1 LTLLQRLDEHLESPG
16 ALVGLHDWQ
25 QTLTGTIE
33 WSYNLLPASARQLPA
48 RLSVFAAPFTAG
60 RPRRSAA
67 GMPLAR

>member
-16 ALVGLHDWQ
+16 ALVGLPGRQ

-48 RLSVFAAPFTAG
+48 RLSVFAARDTA
-60 RPRRSAA
+60 RRAAA
-67 GMPLAR
+67 GATLRNL